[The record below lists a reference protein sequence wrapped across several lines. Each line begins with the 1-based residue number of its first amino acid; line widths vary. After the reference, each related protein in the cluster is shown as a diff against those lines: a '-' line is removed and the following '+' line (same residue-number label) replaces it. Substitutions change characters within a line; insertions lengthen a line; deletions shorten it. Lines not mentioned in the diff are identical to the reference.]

1 MEILRGTT
9 AAAIGR
15 MLKVAAIPDAETV
28 IHGQD
33 DESAAREILIR
44 RVRVGV
50 IVRVMPAEQHLSRRA
65 AMHEDDGWLA
75 ASTCERRIVSLEE
88 LTVDLEAVGR
98 VEYDPARHDELR
110 RRKIGRNAVEDDP
123 SDGAPG
129 LRRHDRATS
138 AAGRCRADERDR
150 RTVTGEHRRPL
161 E

>member
-1 MEILRGTT
+1 
-9 AAAIGR
+9 

-65 AMHEDDGWLA
+65 AMHEDVGWLA

-88 LTVDLEAVGR
+88 LSVDLDAVGR
-98 VEYDPARHDELR
+98 VGYDPPRHDELR
-110 RRKIGRNAVEDDP
+110 RRKIGRNAVEADA
-123 SDGAPG
+123 SDC
-129 LRRHDRATS
+129 
-138 AAGRCRADERDR
+138 AAGL
-150 RTVTGEHRRPL
+150 VQ
-161 E
+161 